1 MTFCHDDQFH
11 DIIEILISSNTD
23 HRLSTFC
30 VDSKI
35 HFTPI
40 VFYIYK
46 SGGIKYVGYD
56 GITNYHLNI
65 LEKVGGGILDDS
77 DIMNKFSTVPIDIH

>member
-1 MTFCHDDQFH
+1 MMDKKVKP
-11 DIIEILISSNTD
+11 II
-23 HRLSTFC
+23 
-30 VDSKI
+30 
-35 HFTPI
+35 
-40 VFYIYK
+40 FYIYK

-77 DIMNKFSTVPIDIH
+77 DIMNKFSTSLSAPLILIVEIYQIC